1 MKSFLVTKP
10 SLNWSESSL
19 FKYTERNI
27 QYCTPT
33 LLSVH
38 YSEGVSEFFVKHMQV
53 SIEDI
58 IIFEG
63 TLLSTLSSGFEF
75 DFFHLFRIGITV

>member
-1 MKSFLVTKP
+1 MKSFWLQSRLWTGRKVHF
-10 SLNWSESSL
+10 LNTLSEIFSIAHQHSSV
-19 FKYTERNI
+19 
-27 QYCTPT
+27 CTI
-33 LLSVH
+33 LRAWAS
-38 YSEGVSEFFVKHMQV
+38 FVKHMQV